1 LGNGSEEQTQGVLIV
16 AITIEEATDLIRTLY
31 YTIPER
37 HIKERKA
44 LMKAWEGLEEF
55 NASSKGIVLSTDHM
69 EQLENEE
76 PNVDDIGDEYS
87 HWHNPE
93 RAKRRARA

>member
-1 LGNGSEEQTQGVLIV
+1 MT
-16 AITIEEATDLIRTLY
+16 ITIEEATDLIRTLY
-31 YTIPER
+31 YTIPEI
-37 HIKERKA
+37 HVKERNA

-55 NASSKGIVLSTDHM
+55 NASPIVRNLTTDHM

-87 HWHNPE
+87 HYHNPE
-93 RAKRRARA
+93 RAKASWLRRKARV